1 MTLPIAILRT
11 GAVTSVGLNAPS
23 TFAAMR
29 ARLNNFEET
38 AFLDSKG
45 EPVSAGIVELGADD
59 ADNVNNVHLGSL
71 DKQITMLAQAVRE
84 CLQALPELDIS
95 KIPLLLCVAEVTRPG
110 RLANL
115 EQSLTAGLEQAMQC
129 QFAAQSAT
137 YAYGQ
142 TSGVFALNA
151 AFELLKTHPLILIAG
166 VDSYLNIATLKAMH
180 EKNRVFASDNQN
192 GFIPGEAAC
201 ALLVGHPDSAQHI
214 LPRYSNVQTQ
224 QIPQIQQAKQTP
236 GASLFCTGLG
246 IARETAVIGGT
257 APNKAK
263 GLSDATKVALKAL
276 PGKASDI
283 GLRISGQSSED
294 FYAKEFAIANSRSNV
309 SATPLWT
316 LADSLG
322 ETGAAAGP
330 LAIGWAYASGHK
342 GYLPASNLLCLLASD
357 EGERAAAILSFG
369 QYQA

>member
-45 EPVSAGIVELGADD
+45 EPVSAGMVVLDVDD
-59 ADNVNNVHLGSL
+59 AHLGPL
-71 DKQITMLAQAVRE
+71 DKQVVMLAQAVRE
-84 CLQALPELDIS
+84 CLQGLPELDIS

-110 RLANL
+110 RPANL
-115 EQSLTAGLEQAMQC
+115 EQSLSAGLGQALQC
-129 QFAAQSAT
+129 QFSAQSAT

-142 TSGVFALNA
+142 SSGIFALNA

-180 EKNRVFASDNQN
+180 EKNRIFASDNQI

-201 ALLVGHPDSAQHI
+201 AILVGHPDSIQHI
-214 LPRYSNVQTQ
+214 LPRYSNVQTEAQ
-224 QIPQIQQAKQTP
+224 SSQTP
-236 GASLFCTGLG
+236 GTSLFCTGLG

-263 GLSDATKVALKAL
+263 GLSDATKAALNAL

-309 SATPLWT
+309 SATSLWT

-322 ETGAAAGP
+322 ETGAAASL
-330 LAIGWAYASGHK
+330 LAISWAYASGHK

-357 EGERAAAILSFG
+357 EGERAAAVLSFG